1 MADIDKAI
9 GSDDLIDLDVENK
22 DKTINVEVPEELEVD
37 IDLSNFERQEDGT
50 LTFGSVLTPDLS
62 EQFNDNLAEYL
73 EQDEL
78 DDIYSDLVDAVD
90 ADRSSRQGW
99 EDTYKEGLDTLGMNY
114 EERSQPFEGASGVMH
129 PLLAESVTQFQAQ
142 AYKEI
147 LPSNGPVRT
156 QVVGAKNPQTEAQ
169 ASRVSEFMNYQLMN
183 VMEEYDT
190 ETDQMLF
197 YLPLSGSAFR
207 KVYYDQ
213 NLGRAVSRFIPA
225 EDLVVPYATTDI
237 YSAGRITHIVEMSMN
252 DIKKLQQAGFY
263 RDVDISD
270 SMLIDTDSDQIQS
283 EIDELQ
289 GVEPSY
295 GESDQCQLYEVH
307 TDLDIPGYEDVDA
320 NGEPTGI
327 KLPYVITLSTTSSE
341 ILSIRRNYKQNDP
354 LKKRINYFVH
364 YKFLPGLGF
373 YGFGL
378 THMIGGLSKASTSI
392 LRQLIDAGT
401 LSNLPAG
408 FKARGIRIRN
418 DDQPLQPGEFR
429 DMDAPGGSLR
439 DAFVPLPF
447 KEPSGTLLNLLG
459 TLVDSGRKFAA
470 LAEMQIGD
478 ANSNMPVGTTVAL
491 LERGTKVM
499 SAIHKR
505 LHSSQRFEFILLAK
519 VFSDYLPPEYPYM
532 TSAGDGVIKQ
542 LDFDDRVDVLPVS
555 DPNIFSMSQRVMLA
569 NEILQVVNSNPQI
582 HGPQGMYEAYRRMYA
597 SMGVQNIE
605 QLLPPPPQPMPTDPA
620 SENAL
625 LIKGQPCQAFPGQ
638 DHDAHINV
646 HISLAQTSSVMIEP
660 IIMTNI
666 QAHVYQHV
674 ALRAAEIVDIQ
685 NMQDPEFI
693 QMQQMLLQL
702 PEETQAAQQEKI
714 SEAIAKDVAQ
724 IQAGLMSQINMAFVP
739 PAPPADPLVALR
751 DKELDIKAQDLDRKS
766 QEFMAR
772 QQFDAMQAMQ
782 QLELA
787 RDKLNVAKTIA
798 EMKDDL
804 GRDRLANSS
813 RIKKAELMIKNKQR

>member
-9 GSDDLIDLDVENK
+9 GSDDLIDLDVENQ

-37 IDLSNFERQEDGT
+37 IDLSNFERQADGT

-78 DDIYSDLVDAVD
+78 DDIYSDLVDAVE
-90 ADRSSRQGW
+90 ADKSSRQGW
-99 EDTYKEGLDTLGMNY
+99 EDTYKEGLETLGMNY

-156 QVVGAKNPQTEAQ
+156 QVVGAKNPDSEAQ

-237 YSAGRITHIVEMSMN
+237 YSAGRITHIVDMSMN

-270 SMLIDTDSDQIQS
+270 SMIIDTDADSIQE

-295 GESDQCQLYEVH
+295 GESDQCELYEVH

-320 NGEPTGI
+320 EGEPTGI
-327 KLPYVITLSTTSSE
+327 KLPYVITLSTTTNE
-341 ILSIRRNYKQNDP
+341 VLSIRRNYRQNDP

-478 ANSNMPVGTTVAL
+478 ANQNMPVGTTVAL

-542 LDFDDRVDVLPVS
+542 MDFDERVDVLPVS

-638 DHDAHINV
+638 DHDSHINV

-674 ALRAAEIVDIQ
+674 ALRAAEIVDMQ
-685 NMQDPEFI
+685 NMQDPEFMQI
-693 QMQQMLLQL
+693 QQMLMEMP
-702 PEETQAAQQEKI
+702 PEMAMQQQQKI
-714 SEAIAKDVAQ
+714 NEAIAKDVAQ

-751 DKELDIKAQDLDRKS
+751 DKELDIKAQDVERKN
-766 QEFMAR
+766 QEFAAR

-787 RDKLNVAKTIA
+787 REKLNVSRTIA

-804 GRDRLANSS
+804 GRDRLDSS
-813 RIKKAELMIKNKQR
+813 TRIKKAELLIKNKGN

>member
-804 GRDRLANSS
+804 GRDRLDSS
-813 RIKKAELMIKNKQR
+813 NKIKKAELLIKNKQR

>member
-1 MADIDKAI
+1 
-9 GSDDLIDLDVENK
+9 
-22 DKTINVEVPEELEVD
+22 
-37 IDLSNFERQEDGT
+37 
-50 LTFGSVLTPDLS
+50 
-62 EQFNDNLAEYL
+62 
-73 EQDEL
+73 
-78 DDIYSDLVDAVD
+78 
-90 ADRSSRQGW
+90 
-99 EDTYKEGLDTLGMNY
+99 
-114 EERSQPFEGASGVMH
+114 
-129 PLLAESVTQFQAQ
+129 
-142 AYKEI
+142 
-147 LPSNGPVRT
+147 
-156 QVVGAKNPQTEAQ
+156 
-169 ASRVSEFMNYQLMN
+169 
-183 VMEEYDT
+183 
-190 ETDQMLF
+190 
-197 YLPLSGSAFR
+197 
-207 KVYYDQ
+207 
-213 NLGRAVSRFIPA
+213 
-225 EDLVVPYATTDI
+225 
-237 YSAGRITHIVEMSMN
+237 
-252 DIKKLQQAGFY
+252 
-263 RDVDISD
+263 
-270 SMLIDTDSDQIQS
+270 
-283 EIDELQ
+283 
-289 GVEPSY
+289 
-295 GESDQCQLYEVH
+295 
-307 TDLDIPGYEDVDA
+307 
-320 NGEPTGI
+320 
-327 KLPYVITLSTTSSE
+327 
-341 ILSIRRNYKQNDP
+341 
-354 LKKRINYFVH
+354 VH

>member
-307 TDLDIPGYEDVDA
+307 TDLDIPGYEDIDA

-569 NEILQVVNSNPQI
+569 NEILQVVNSNPNI

-804 GRDRLANSS
+804 GRDRLDSSS

>member
-307 TDLDIPGYEDVDA
+307 TDLDIPGYEDIDA

-804 GRDRLANSS
+804 GRDRLDSSS

>member
-9 GSDDLIDLDVENK
+9 GSDDLIDLDVENQ

-37 IDLSNFERQEDGT
+37 IDLSNFERQADGT

-78 DDIYSDLVDAVD
+78 DDIYSDLVDAVE
-90 ADRSSRQGW
+90 ADKSSRQGW
-99 EDTYKEGLDTLGMNY
+99 EDTYKEGLETLGMNY

-156 QVVGAKNPQTEAQ
+156 QVVGAKNPDSEAQ

-237 YSAGRITHIVEMSMN
+237 YSAGRITHIVDMSMN

-270 SMLIDTDSDQIQS
+270 SMIIDTDADSIQE

-295 GESDQCQLYEVH
+295 GESDQCELYEVH
-307 TDLDIPGYEDVDA
+307 TDLDIPGYEDVDSE
-320 NGEPTGI
+320 GEPTGI
-327 KLPYVITLSTTSSE
+327 KLPYVITLSTTTNE
-341 ILSIRRNYKQNDP
+341 VLSIRRNYRQNDP

-478 ANSNMPVGTTVAL
+478 ANQNMPVGTTVAL

-542 LDFDDRVDVLPVS
+542 MDFDERVDVLPVS

-638 DHDAHINV
+638 DHDSHINV

-674 ALRAAEIVDIQ
+674 ALRAAEIVDMQ
-685 NMQDPEFI
+685 NMQDPEFMQI
-693 QMQQMLLQL
+693 QQMLMEMP
-702 PEETQAAQQEKI
+702 PEMAMQQQQKI
-714 SEAIAKDVAQ
+714 NEAIAKDVAQ

-751 DKELDIKAQDLDRKS
+751 DKELDIKAQDVERKN
-766 QEFMAR
+766 QEFAAR

-787 RDKLNVAKTIA
+787 REKLNVSRTIA

-804 GRDRLANSS
+804 GRDRLDSS
-813 RIKKAELMIKNKQR
+813 TRIKKAELLIKNKGN

>member
-674 ALRAAEIVDIQ
+674 ALRAAEIVDMQ

-804 GRDRLANSS
+804 GRDRLDSSS